1 MSVHFHLL
9 VKLWPASCHAAF
21 TLSYAPS
28 LTLCHTSHTRLLCDE
43 KFIWHGLAK
52 TGRKNRVRQYGKE
65 QQICD
70 ILRFTGLFVRVSG
83 GAERKL
89 KKRGAIFKWP
99 CKKVEKTL
107 RGRENPYMY
116 AWSHA
121 RKKSHWKGLLEP
133 CVLLAYWHLY
143 TR

>member
-1 MSVHFHLL
+1 M
-9 VKLWPASCHAAF
+9 
-21 TLSYAPS
+21 
-28 LTLCHTSHTRLLCDE
+28 
-43 KFIWHGLAK
+43 AK

-65 QQICD
+65 KQICD

-89 KKRGAIFKWP
+89 KKRGGIFKWP

-121 RKKSHWKGLLEP
+121 RKKIALEG
-133 CVLLAYWHLY
+133 VAGAMRAISILALIHTLSFLNFG
-143 TR
+143 